1 MEESH
6 QPEKSTEAQ
15 PLHPPV
21 LDYRTPQPLEGTRAR
36 AVGRG
41 IGTVWLSGLVAVLA
55 AFATRG
61 QFLFPP
67 FIVAFIALIAVEVN
81 RKKKHAGFV
90 VGLTL
95 GVLTGI
101 GMGVLLLIVLCK

>member
-6 QPEKSTEAQ
+6 QPKNSTEAQ

-21 LDYRTPQPLEGTRAR
+21 LDYRPPQPLEVTRAR

-41 IGTVWLSGLVAVLA
+41 IGTVWLSGLAAVLT

-61 QFLFPP
+61 EFLLPP
-67 FIVAFIALIAVEVN
+67 FIVALIALFAVELCS
-81 RKKKHAGFV
+81 KKKHAGFL

-95 GVLTGI
+95 GVLTAI
-101 GMGVLLLIVLCK
+101 PMGLLLLIVLCK